1 MESGV
6 ASWSEGFDV
15 TSQKQLKARIRVRM
29 AATGERYAAARA
41 HLVGAGADQDHSGAV
56 VDAGWTLR
64 GGSDPDAAILANLL
78 ANAGVVGPE
87 GPLSEEVILLVA
99 GGLGA
104 GYILWEF
111 QHDDGRIVTLGFT
124 NSAQYF
130 DRRLSKAVTRLGL
143 HADWSRTSGTV
154 GAAAELRRELGA
166 GQPVVV
172 WPDRY
177 PIGYWQLPAWLDG
190 RGGHPVIAYAEQDGR
205 IHVDDRNLAPLTVA
219 GEDVDRARARVG
231 SYRNTMLAV
240 RSRDFAIPRDQLRAA
255 VRSGLEDM
263 VSHLGGTSDSFA
275 LPAWRKWA
283 RMLVASGPAKAW
295 PRVFADGAGLFGALL
310 SVWEGVEPAGMTGG
324 NLRREFGAGLTETA
338 TLLDEPRLDD
348 EAARWVEIAELWHT
362 LAEAAVPTSVPAC
375 ARARELTAAVTGAV
389 AEGDAGRA
397 DRTTAAE
404 ELWALRNRYA
414 AEPPLN
420 AEEIT
425 AIFATMSGI
434 LQEIYDAEKAGVQ
447 RLGALLTAG
456 TR

>member
-1 MESGV
+1 MESV
-6 ASWSEGFDV
+6 IASRPEGFDV

-29 AATGERYAAARA
+29 AATGERYSAARA
-41 HLVGAGADQDHSGAV
+41 HLVGAGADKDHSATV
-56 VDAGWTLR
+56 VDTGWTLR
-64 GGSDPDAAILANLL
+64 GGSDPDASALANLL
-78 ANAGVVGPE
+78 ANAGVVGPD
-87 GPLSEEVILLVA
+87 GQLSEEVILLVT

-111 QHDDGRIVTLGFT
+111 KHDDSRIVTLGFT

-130 DRRLSKAVTRLGL
+130 DRRLSAAVTRLGL
-143 HADWSRTSGTV
+143 HADWSRTSGAV

-166 GQPVVV
+166 GQPVVI

-190 RGGHPVIAYAEQDGR
+190 HGGHPVIAYAEQDGQ
-205 IHVDDRNLAPLTVA
+205 IHIDDRTLAPLTIP

-231 SYRNTMLAV
+231 SYRNAMLAV
-240 RSRDFAIPRDQLRAA
+240 RSRDLAIPGARLRAV

-263 VSHLGGTSDSFA
+263 VSHLGGRSDSFA
-275 LPAWRKWA
+275 VPAWRKWA
-283 RMLVASGPAKAW
+283 RMLVSSGPAKAW

-324 NLRREFGAGLTETA
+324 NLRREFGAGLIEA
-338 TLLDEPRLDD
+338 AALLDEPRLGD
-348 EAARWVEIAELWHT
+348 EAARWLEIAELWHT

-397 DRTTAAE
+397 DRDRAAK
-404 ELWALRNRYA
+404 ELWALRSRYA
-414 AEPPLN
+414 AAPPLS
-420 AEEIT
+420 AEEIA
-425 AIFATMSGI
+425 AILATMSGT
-434 LQEIYDAEKAGVQ
+434 LGEIYDAEKAGVQ
-447 RLGALLTAG
+447 RLGALLTASG
-456 TR
+456 

>member
-1 MESGV
+1 MVGR
-6 ASWSEGFDV
+6 FDV
-15 TSQKQLKARIRVRM
+15 TSQKQLKSRIRVRM

-41 HLVGAGADQDHSGAV
+41 HLVGARADHDDSGAV
-56 VDAGWTLR
+56 VDAGWALR
-64 GGSDPDAAILANLL
+64 GGSDPDAAALANLL
-78 ANAGVVGPE
+78 ANAGVVGLE
-87 GPLSEEVILLVA
+87 GPLSEELVLLVA

-143 HADWSRTSGTV
+143 QADWSHTSGTV

-166 GQPVVV
+166 GQPVVI

-177 PIGYWQLPAWLDG
+177 LIGYWQLPAWLDG
-190 RGGHPVIAYAEQDGR
+190 RGGHPVIAYAERDGR
-205 IHVDDRNLAPLTVA
+205 IRVDDRTLAPLTVP

-240 RSRDFAIPRDQLRAA
+240 RGREFAIPGDRLRAA

-295 PRVFADGAGLFGALL
+295 PQVFADGAGLFGALL

-324 NLRREFGAGLTETA
+324 SLRREFGAGLIETA
-338 TLLDEPRLDD
+338 ALLDEPKLGD
-348 EAARWVEIAELWHT
+348 EAGRWVEIAELWHT
-362 LAEAAVPTSVPAC
+362 LAEAAVPPSIPAC

-397 DRTTAAE
+397 DRAKAAE
-404 ELWALRNRYA
+404 ELWALRDGYA
-414 AEPPLN
+414 AEPPLS
-420 AEEIT
+420 ADEI
-425 AIFATMSGI
+425 ASIFGTMSGI
-434 LQEIYDAEKAGVQ
+434 LGEIYDAEKAGVQ
-447 RLGALLTAG
+447 RLGAVLAA

>member
-1 MESGV
+1 VESGV
-6 ASWSEGFDV
+6 AWRPEGFDV

-29 AATGERYAAARA
+29 AATGERYAVARA
-41 HLVGAGADQDHSGAV
+41 HLIGAGGDLDHSGAV

-64 GGSDPDAAILANLL
+64 GGSDPDASALANLL
-78 ANAGVVGPE
+78 ANAGVVGPD
-87 GPLSEEVILLVA
+87 GPLSEELILLVT

-111 QHDDGRIVTLGFT
+111 EHGDSRVVTLGFT

-130 DRRLSKAVTRLGL
+130 DRRLSAAVTRLGL

-166 GQPVVV
+166 GQPVIV

-177 PIGYWQLPAWLDG
+177 LIGYWQLPPSLDG
-190 RGGHPVIAYAEQDGR
+190 HGGHPVIAYAERDGR
-205 IHVDDRNLAPLTVA
+205 IHLDDRTLAPLTVP

-231 SYRNTMLAV
+231 SYRNAMLAV
-240 RSRDFAIPRDQLRAA
+240 RTRHFTIPGDRLRAA

-263 VSHLGGTSDSFA
+263 VSHHGGRSDSFA
-275 LPAWRKWA
+275 VPAWRKWA

-310 SVWEGVEPAGMTGG
+310 SVWEGIEPAGMTGG
-324 NLRREFGAGLTETA
+324 NLRRQFGAELTETA
-338 TLLDEPRLDD
+338 ALLDEPRLDD

-362 LAEAAVPTSVPAC
+362 LAEAAVPNSVPAC

-397 DRTTAAE
+397 DRTRAAQ
-404 ELWALRNRYA
+404 ELWTLRSRYTT
-414 AEPPLN
+414 EPPFN

-425 AIFATMSGI
+425 AIFAAMSGI
-434 LQEIYDAEKAGVQ
+434 LREIYDAEKAGVQ
-447 RLGALLTAG
+447 RLGALLTAR